1 MVYLCTA
8 LNLLQNGGTT
18 LTVELWFDVFG
29 LCTRRACWFEVKFM
43 DNNFWCECAIHLL
56 HDVHSQVNWRCL
68 WTTFFCRLAC
78 SLSTT
83 NQTNRPYLLPNCVS
97 HFSEAACRFAQH
109 VYGED
114 ECFENLKKSFECGN
128 GWWIQH
134 SEFTQLDDECFA
146 PLPFSPDGTAERRR
160 HSTVQVHETTCFA
173 CFPVW
178 KRIQGFRSD
187 SRRFWVSFKFFI
199 RSTRW
204 RPTHLSKTCVRDLVV
219 VIRFLRIF
227 AW

>member
-8 LNLLQNGGTT
+8 LNLLQNGEAT

-29 LCTRRACWFEVKFM
+29 LCTRRACWFEIKFM

-56 HDVHSQVNWRCL
+56 HDVHYKWIGDVCGLRHFSFW
-68 WTTFFCRLAC
+68 LAC

-83 NQTNRPYLLPNCVS
+83 NQTNRPYLLPNCVL
-97 HFSEAACRFAQH
+97 HFSEAACRFWTTCLWRRWMFW
-109 VYGED
+109 E
-114 ECFENLKKSFECGN
+114 FEKEFGVNV
-128 GWWIQH
+128 WWIQH

-146 PLPFSPDGTAERRR
+146 PLPFLQTEQPKEDDIARCMCMTDS
-160 HSTVQVHETTCFA
+160 FLA

-178 KRIQGFRSD
+178 KRIQGHCGE
-187 SRRFWVSFKFFI
+187 SRPFWGLFCVFT

-204 RPTHLSKTCVRDLVV
+204 RLPQLSKTCVRDLVV
-219 VIRFLRIF
+219 VIRFLLIF